1 MTDEPSDE
9 TPELPSTGQS
19 GKENGRGFRPRVD
32 YVQPPGSKGKS
43 VLLTPEGIFAY
54 ENGAMTTL
62 ADAVDFF
69 WATVAQTPREW
80 NTGLRGYDWLL
91 ANAAEATR
99 EDVRRTLGWLE
110 GAIGLRDRT
119 AAVAACRYL
128 AAMPAVLLAADYGR
142 LMAIF
147 NSRKVGMVWQLTPDL
162 DKRPL
167 PSGPIPVFGKE
178 AGFGLI
184 RAVPELY
191 LKMAMFGPEM
201 ESIVI
206 HLVEEAIDYKV
217 SLPPELISLAGPSP
231 SAKG

>member
-1 MTDEPSDE
+1 MSDDPSDPPE
-9 TPELPSTGQS
+9 RPDRGLRPPVDWSNQRPGASAFVMTPDGVFIHRD
-19 GKENGRGFRPRVD
+19 GKLE
-32 YVQPPGSKGKS
+32 
-43 VLLTPEGIFAY
+43 
-54 ENGAMTTL
+54 TL
-62 ADAVDFF
+62 ADAVDHF
-69 WATVAQTPREW
+69 WVTVERDPRAW
-80 NTGLRGYDWLL
+80 NEAMRGYDWLL
-91 ANAAEATR
+91 AHGAEATR

-128 AAMPAVLLAADYGR
+128 AAIPAVLLASDYGR

-162 DKRPL
+162 DKTPL

-191 LKMAMFGPEM
+191 LKMALFGPEM
-201 ESIVI
+201 EAIVI
-206 HLVEEAIDYKV
+206 QLVEEAIDYNV

-231 SAKG
+231 SATG

>member
-1 MTDEPSDE
+1 MTDDPSDK
-9 TPELPSTGQS
+9 TP
-19 GKENGRGFRPRVD
+19 GKPDRGFRPSVN
-32 YVQPPGSKGKS
+32 YVQPPGSRGKS
-43 VLLTPEGIFAY
+43 VVLTPEGIFAY
-54 ENGAMTTL
+54 EGGEMTTI

-69 WATVAQTPREW
+69 WATVAQEPREW

-110 GAIGLRDRT
+110 GAIGLKDRT

-128 AAMPAVLLAADYGR
+128 AAMPAMLLASDYGR

-147 NSRKVGMVWQLTPDL
+147 NSRKLGMVWQVTPDL
-162 DKRPL
+162 DVKPL
-167 PSGPIPVFGKE
+167 PSGPIPKFGNE

-191 LKMAMFGPEM
+191 LKLAMFGPEM
-201 ESIVI
+201 ETIVAK
-206 HLVEEAIDYKV
+206 LAEEAIRYNV
-217 SLPPELISLAGPSP
+217 SLPPELVDMAKSPPSP
-231 SAKG
+231 DR

>member
-1 MTDEPSDE
+1 MPDDDQPPRKD
-9 TPELPSTGQS
+9 
-19 GKENGRGFRPRVD
+19 RGFTSGIN
-32 YVQPPGSKGKS
+32 YNQKPGGGRS
-43 VLLTPEGIFAY
+43 VAMTPEGIFAY
-54 ENGAMTTL
+54 QDGKIETH

-69 WATVAQTPREW
+69 WATVAHDPRKW
-80 NTGLRGYDWLL
+80 NAGLRGYDWLL
-91 ANAAEATR
+91 QNAAEGTR

-110 GAIGLRDRT
+110 GAIGLRDQT

-128 AAMPAVLLAADYGR
+128 AAMPAILLAADYGR

-191 LKMAMFGPEM
+191 LKLALFGPEL
-201 ESIVI
+201 EAVVI
-206 HLVEEAIDYKV
+206 LLVEEAISYNV

-231 SAKG
+231 SATG

>member
-1 MTDEPSDE
+1 MLGEPKGRKD
-9 TPELPSTGQS
+9 
-19 GKENGRGFRPRVD
+19 RGFRPKVEFGD
-32 YVQPPGSKGKS
+32 KKPGAKS
-43 VLLTPEGIFAY
+43 FIMSPEGVFVHRDGKL
-54 ENGAMTTL
+54 ETL
-62 ADAVDFF
+62 ADPVDFF
-69 WATVAQTPREW
+69 WDQIERDPRQW
-80 NTGLRGYDWLL
+80 NSAIKGYDWLI
-91 ANAAEATR
+91 AHAEEATR

-110 GAIGLRDRT
+110 AAISLRDRT

-128 AAMPAVLLAADYGR
+128 AAMPSPLLAGDYGR

-178 AGFGLI
+178 AGLGLM

-191 LKMAMFGPEM
+191 IKLAMFGPEM
-201 ESIVI
+201 EEIVTL
-206 HLVEEAIDYKV
+206 LVEEAIRYDV
-217 SLPPELISLAGPSP
+217 SLPPDLMALVSSP

>member
-1 MTDEPSDE
+1 MSDD
-9 TPELPSTGQS
+9 QS
-19 GKENGRGFRPRVD
+19 PRKDRGFRPKVN
-32 YVQPPGSKGKS
+32 YIQKGGGRS
-43 VLLTPEGIFAY
+43 LVLTPEGAFAY
-54 ENGAMTTL
+54 EGGSMETL

-69 WATVAQTPREW
+69 WNVVERDPREW
-80 NTGLRGYDWLL
+80 AEVMRGYDWLL
-91 ANAAEATR
+91 AHAADASR

-110 GAIGLRDRT
+110 GAIGLKDRT

-128 AAMPAVLLAADYGR
+128 AAMPATLLASDYGR

-147 NSRKVGMVWQLTPDL
+147 NSRKVGMVWQITPDL

-191 LKMAMFGPEM
+191 LTLALFGPEM
-201 ESIVI
+201 EAIVI
-206 HLVEEAIDYKV
+206 LLVEEAISYNV
-217 SLPPELISLAGPSP
+217 SLPPELINLAGPLP
-231 SAKG
+231 RAER

>member
-1 MTDEPSDE
+1 MTEES
-9 TPELPSTGQS
+9 S
-19 GKENGRGFRPRVD
+19 GKSDRGFRPRAD
-32 YVQPPGSKGKS
+32 FGNKRSGARSLYIG
-43 VLLTPEGIFAY
+43 PEGIFRHQDGKL
-54 ENGAMTTL
+54 ETL

-69 WATVAQTPREW
+69 WATVAQDPRRW
-80 NTGLRGYDWLL
+80 NENLKGYDHIL
-91 ANAAEATR
+91 ADAAEATR

-110 GAIGLRDRT
+110 GAIGLKDRT

-128 AAMPAVLLAADYGR
+128 ASMPPLLLATDYGR

-167 PSGPIPVFGKE
+167 PRGPIPVFGRE

-191 LKMAMFGPEM
+191 LTLALLGSEL
-201 ESIVI
+201 EAVVI
-206 HLVEEAIDYKV
+206 LLVEEAISYKI
-217 SLPPELISLAGPSP
+217 SLPPELVNLAGPSP
-231 SAKG
+231 SATG

>member
-1 MTDEPSDE
+1 MSDE
-9 TPELPSTGQS
+9 QPTR
-19 GKENGRGFRPRVD
+19 KDRGFKPGVN
-32 YVQPPGSKGKS
+32 YIQPPGSKGKS
-43 VLLTPEGIFAY
+43 LVMTPEGIFAY
-54 ENGAMTTL
+54 EGGEMTTL

-69 WATVAQTPREW
+69 WATVAQEPREW
-80 NTGLRGYDWLL
+80 NVGLRGYDWLL
-91 ANAAEATR
+91 ANAAEADR

-110 GAIGLRDRT
+110 GAIGLKDRT

-128 AAMPAVLLAADYGR
+128 AAMPPVLLAADYGR

-147 NSRKVGMVWQLTPDL
+147 NSRKVGMVWQVTPDL

-191 LKMAMFGPEM
+191 VKLALFGPEM
-201 ESIVI
+201 KAIVAR
-206 HLVEEAIDYKV
+206 LVEEAIRYNV
-217 SLPPELISLAGPSP
+217 SLPPELLSLAPSSP
-231 SAKG
+231 TPDR

>member
-1 MTDEPSDE
+1 MTDAPSDK
-9 TPELPSTGQS
+9 PSP
-19 GKENGRGFRPRVD
+19 KPDRGFRPDVN
-32 YVQPPGSKGKS
+32 YIQPEGSKGKS
-43 VLLTPEGIFAY
+43 LVLTPEGIFAY
-54 ENGAMTTL
+54 EGGKMTTI

-69 WATVAQTPREW
+69 WATVAHDPREW
-80 NTGLRGYDWLL
+80 NAGLKGYDWLL
-91 ANAAEATR
+91 RNAAEADR

-128 AAMPAVLLAADYGR
+128 AAMPLPMLAADHGR
-142 LMAIF
+142 LTAIF

-167 PSGPIPVFGKE
+167 PSGPIPKFGNE

-191 LKMAMFGPEM
+191 LKLAMLSPEM
-201 ESIVI
+201 ESIVS
-206 HLVEEAIDYKV
+206 LLAGEAIRYGV
-217 SLPPELISLAGPSP
+217 SLPPELVNLAASGPSP
-231 SAKG
+231 SATG

>member
-1 MTDEPSDE
+1 MPDDDQ
-9 TPELPSTGQS
+9 PER
-19 GKENGRGFRPRVD
+19 KDRGFKPGIN
-32 YVQPPGSKGKS
+32 YIQKPGSGRS
-43 VLLTPEGIFAY
+43 VVMTPEGIFAY
-54 ENGAMTTL
+54 QDGTMETL

-69 WATVAQTPREW
+69 WAKVAHDPRAW
-80 NTGLRGYDWLL
+80 NAGLKGYDWLL
-91 ANAAEATR
+91 AHAADATR

-128 AAMPAVLLAADYGR
+128 AGMPPILLAADYGR
-142 LMAIF
+142 LIAIF

-162 DKRPL
+162 DKRTL

-191 LKMAMFGPEM
+191 CKLALFGPEM

-206 HLVEEAIDYKV
+206 HLVEEAISYNV
-217 SLPPELISLAGPSP
+217 SLPPDLINLAN
-231 SAKG
+231 

>member
-1 MTDEPSDE
+1 MTDEPSE
-9 TPELPSTGQS
+9 TSSDKPD
-19 GKENGRGFRPRVD
+19 RGFRPKVNFSNQRSGASALVM
-32 YVQPPGSKGKS
+32 
-43 VLLTPEGIFAY
+43 TPEGVFIHRDGKL
-54 ENGAMTTL
+54 ETL
-62 ADAVDFF
+62 VDAVDHF
-69 WATVAQTPREW
+69 WVKVERDPRAW
-80 NTGLRGYDWLL
+80 NEAMPGYDWLL
-91 ANAAEATR
+91 EHAAEADR

-110 GAIGLRDRT
+110 GAIGLKDRT

-167 PSGPIPVFGKE
+167 PRGPIPVFGKE

-191 LKMAMFGPEM
+191 GKLALFGPEM

-206 HLVEEAIDYKV
+206 QLVEEAIDYNV
-217 SLPPELISLAGPSP
+217 SLPPELINLAGPSP
-231 SAKG
+231 SATE

>member
-1 MTDEPSDE
+1 MPDND
-9 TPELPSTGQS
+9 QS
-19 GKENGRGFRPRVD
+19 PRKDRGFKPRIT
-32 YVQPPGSKGKS
+32 YTQPPGSKGKS
-43 VLLTPEGIFAY
+43 VVLTPEGIFSY
-54 ENGAMTTL
+54 ESGKMTTL

-69 WATVAQTPREW
+69 WTTVARDPRAW
-80 NTGLRGYDWLL
+80 NMGLRGYDWLL
-91 ANAAEATR
+91 GHAAEAGR

-110 GAIGLRDRT
+110 GAIGLKDRA

-128 AAMPAVLLAADYGR
+128 AGMPALVLASDYGR

-191 LKMAMFGPEM
+191 LKLAMFGPEM

-206 HLVEEAIDYKV
+206 QLVEEAIDYNV
-217 SLPPELISLAGPSP
+217 SLPPELINLSGPSP
-231 SAKG
+231 SATG

>member
-1 MTDEPSDE
+1 M
-9 TPELPSTGQS
+9 
-19 GKENGRGFRPRVD
+19 N

-43 VLLTPEGIFAY
+43 LVLTPEGILAY
-54 ENGAMTTL
+54 RNGEMTTI

-69 WATVAQTPREW
+69 WATAAHDPREW

-91 ANAAEATR
+91 ANAAEADR

-110 GAIGLRDRT
+110 GAIGLKDRT

-128 AAMPAVLLAADYGR
+128 AAMPPVLLAADYGR

-147 NSRKVGMVWQLTPDL
+147 NSRKVGMVWQVTPDL

-191 LKMAMFGPEM
+191 VILAMFGPEM
-201 ESIVI
+201 KGIVSK
-206 HLVEEAIDYKV
+206 LAEEAIRYGV
-217 SLPPELISLAGPSP
+217 SLPPELVSLVGSMPSP
-231 SAKG
+231 ER

>member
-1 MTDEPSDE
+1 M
-9 TPELPSTGQS
+9 
-19 GKENGRGFRPRVD
+19 
-32 YVQPPGSKGKS
+32 
-43 VLLTPEGIFAY
+43 
-54 ENGAMTTL
+54 
-62 ADAVDFF
+62 
-69 WATVAQTPREW
+69 
-80 NTGLRGYDWLL
+80 
-91 ANAAEATR
+91 
-99 EDVRRTLGWLE
+99 
-110 GAIGLRDRT
+110 
-119 AAVAACRYL
+119 
-128 AAMPAVLLAADYGR
+128 LLAADYGR

-217 SLPPELISLAGPSP
+217 SLPPELISLAQPEQSGGPSP

>member
-1 MTDEPSDE
+1 M
-9 TPELPSTGQS
+9 
-19 GKENGRGFRPRVD
+19 N

-43 VLLTPEGIFAY
+43 LVLTPEGIFAY
-54 ENGAMTTL
+54 QNGEMTTI

-69 WATVAQTPREW
+69 WATAAHDPREW

-91 ANAAEATR
+91 ANAAEADR

-110 GAIGLRDRT
+110 GAIGLKDRT

-128 AAMPAVLLAADYGR
+128 AAMPPVLLAADYGR

-147 NSRKVGMVWQLTPDL
+147 NSRKVGMVWQVTPDL

-191 LKMAMFGPEM
+191 VILAMFGPEM
-201 ESIVI
+201 KGIVSK
-206 HLVEEAIDYKV
+206 LAEEAIRYGV
-217 SLPPELISLAGPSP
+217 SLPPELVSLFGSMPSP
-231 SAKG
+231 ER